1 MQLFFLSLS
10 VELTLDCFLVVVVA
24 VYSSADDEDSLDLP
38 SFLEVMGRQ
47 NQAQT
52 GQTAVGKCDQLFTSL
67 DHSVV
72 IFNGA
77 GHEKTGLDHIR

>member
-1 MQLFFLSLS
+1 MRLFSMSLSL
-10 VELTLDCFLVVVVA
+10 ELTLDCFLVVGVVVV

-52 GQTAVGKCDQLFTSL
+52 GQTAVGKCD
-67 DHSVV
+67 
-72 IFNGA
+72 
-77 GHEKTGLDHIR
+77 

>member
-1 MQLFFLSLS
+1 MRLFLMSLSL
-10 VELTLDCFLVVVVA
+10 ELTLDCFLVVGVVVV

-52 GQTAVGKCDQLFTSL
+52 GQTAVGKCD
-67 DHSVV
+67 
-72 IFNGA
+72 
-77 GHEKTGLDHIR
+77 